1 MDRIDKFVNNRSPK
15 RTVIAFLAI
24 TVFSAILSFILSCKI
39 ADFVA
44 HEQLMSYLSTVDSE
58 KASQYGFSSGM
69 SLKLVPIWA
78 KVRNIS
84 FFMMLSAMILC
95 AFLWVFF
102 AVHEVFSIYDE
113 LELLSSECIKSAD
126 KLDNIVS
133 LHGEAMG
140 CVRRISESARLLAGR
155 MVYLD
160 KCIEQERNY
169 ISQFFGD
176 FSHQIKT
183 ALAIVRLN
191 TDMLAETENLP
202 PKYCEQLSDE
212 IQLNLDSMENLVV
225 QAIKIARLESQA
237 IEYDMQE
244 LDLSDTCRMAL
255 KRMAP
260 VLRDKQIRTEV
271 NFQQGIKLKHDKGWL
286 CEAIENVLKNSA
298 DHSDCTAI
306 SVETEENP
314 VMIKLSVIDNGKGI
328 PQKEIPHLFEAFA
341 KKSRDITMKSAGM
354 GMSIAQKIVR
364 NHGGEIIVYS
374 TIGKGTRFEF
384 VFVKI

>member
-15 RTVIAFLAI
+15 RTVIAFLVI
-24 TVFSAILSFILSCKI
+24 TVFSVVLSLILSGKI

-44 HEQLMSYLSTVDSE
+44 YEQLISYLSTVDSE
-58 KASQYGFSSGM
+58 KASQYGFSPDM
-69 SLKLVPIWA
+69 SLKLIPIWA

-84 FFMMLSAMILC
+84 FAMIFSAMILC
-95 AFLWVFF
+95 SFLWAFF
-102 AVHEVFSIYDE
+102 STHEVFSIYDE
-113 LELLSSECIKSAD
+113 LESLNNECIKSANN
-126 KLDNIVS
+126 LDNIVS
-133 LHGEAMG
+133 LHGEATG
-140 CVRRISESARLLAGR
+140 CVRRISESAKLLAGR
-155 MVYLD
+155 MVYLN
-160 KCIEQERNY
+160 KCIEHEKNY

-183 ALAIVRLN
+183 SLSVVRLN

-202 PKYCEQLSDE
+202 TEYCEQLSDE

-244 LDLSDTCRMAL
+244 LNLSDTCRMAL
-255 KRMAP
+255 KRIAP
-260 VLRDKQIRTEV
+260 VLRNKNIRTDV
-271 NFQQGIKLKHDKGWL
+271 NFQQDIKLKHDKGWL

-298 DHSDCTAI
+298 DHSECTAI
-306 SVETEENP
+306 SIETEENP

-328 PQKEIPHLFEAFA
+328 PQYNIPHLFETFA

>member
-1 MDRIDKFVNNRSPK
+1 MDKIDKFVNNRSPK

-24 TVFSAILSFILSCKI
+24 TVFSVILSFVLSWKI

-44 HEQLMSYLSTVDSE
+44 NEQLISYLSAIDSE

-69 SLKLVPIWA
+69 SLRLIPIWA

-95 AFLWVFF
+95 SFLWAFF
-102 AVHEVFSIYDE
+102 STHEVFGIYDE

-126 KLDNIVS
+126 KLDNMVN
-133 LHGEAMG
+133 LHGESTG
-140 CVRRISESARLLAGR
+140 CVRRISESARLLASR

-160 KCIEQERNY
+160 NCIEHERNY
-169 ISQFFGD
+169 ISLFFGD

-183 ALAIVRLN
+183 ALAVVRLN
-191 TDMLAETENLP
+191 MDMLVETENLP
-202 PKYCEQLSDE
+202 PEYCEQLSDE

-244 LDLSDTCRMAL
+244 LDLSNTCRTAL
-255 KRMAP
+255 KRIAP

-286 CEAIENVLKNSA
+286 CEAIENILKNSA
-298 DHSDCTAI
+298 DYSECTEI
-306 SVETEENP
+306 TIETEENP
-314 VMIKLSVIDNGKGI
+314 VMIKLSVTDNGNGI
-328 PQKEIPHLFEAFA
+328 PQKEIPHLFEKFA
-341 KKSRDITMKSAGM
+341 KKSSDITMKSAGM

-364 NHGGEIIVYS
+364 SHGGEIIVYS